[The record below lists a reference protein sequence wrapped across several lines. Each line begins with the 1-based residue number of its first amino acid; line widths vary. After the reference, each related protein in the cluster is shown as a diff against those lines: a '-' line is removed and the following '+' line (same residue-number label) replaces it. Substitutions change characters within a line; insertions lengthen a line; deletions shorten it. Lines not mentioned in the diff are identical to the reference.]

1 MYYILFDS
9 QNKLYTRFDSEIHKN
24 VPSNAVEVD
33 YDTFNKTI
41 QNPELIWSIDPI
53 TQEITGVRTEFVEPL
68 DEFVEQNRLR
78 AYADPVNGSDRF
90 LMHLLSLK
98 VEASDNQE
106 YEAII
111 STLKDNLIKRKSE
124 IKKMYPYSSNKTD
137 KKGQ

>member
-24 VPSNAVEVD
+24 VPTNAVEVD

-53 TQEITGVRTEFVEPL
+53 SQEITGVRTEFVEPF

-78 AYADPVNGSDRF
+78 AYADPVSGSDRF

-98 VEASDNQE
+98 LEASDNQE

-111 STLKDNLIKRKSE
+111 STLKDNLIRRKSE